1 MHLRFVL
8 PPVLALAAAASC
20 SSGTVTPPPP
30 AYQPPPASVVLD
42 DPGAVKIRR
51 EVFVVDTP
59 APPPNPKAGR
69 GTPTEQNRVRVVRY
83 RVDADPPKPARAV
96 VVMMPGFLGGAGSL
110 DGVARA
116 LVRRSRE
123 GDALEA
129 WAIDRRSNLLEDTH
143 GLDVAEVR
151 GDTNVARRY
160 YFDGETVEGRTFEG
174 FLAGAALPWA
184 SEWGLATTLADL
196 RSVVQLVPAAERP
209 TRVILLGHSLGGA
222 IVESYAAWDFGT
234 PGYQEL
240 AGLVLVD
247 GVAGKEGAG
256 VSPIDQTTYE
266 QGGTMGAFGPQ
277 PGLEKDIRAGLTFFT
292 LPFLGTKALA
302 VSEYVAMDAR
312 RRPRDVVEDATRDG
326 LLAVLLGQS
335 PLPKMTNRAVF
346 GFAFDDTSC
355 GLQIAAVSCGAG
367 TGGAITE
374 YVSVFGGKLRHP
386 SDPAATYDWV
396 EVAATMPAEAT
407 SIDDAARAWF
417 EGPGLNFSEWYFPT
431 RLSLDVGAAVTLDI
445 ADSDWRSAVH
455 GLRAKHGA
463 AIDVPVLAVG
473 SVVAKGAD
481 YEVARGFFA
490 PIGAGRPAA
499 GTPRTD
505 PRAFRVIE
513 EPTLTHID
521 WIVGTDR
528 PGSPVAAWYEA
539 LAAFAR
545 DATPAGGVVVPIR

>member
-1 MHLRFVL
+1 VR
-8 PPVLALAAAASC
+8 
-20 SSGTVTPPPP
+20 
-30 AYQPPPASVVLD
+30 
-42 DPGAVKIRR
+42 IRR
-51 EVFVVDTP
+51 EVFVVDAP

-69 GTPTEQNRVRVVRY
+69 GTPPEQNRVRVVRY
-83 RVDADPPKPARAV
+83 RVDADPPQPARAV

-116 LVRRSRE
+116 LVRRSKD

-151 GDTNVARRY
+151 GDTKLARQY
-160 YFDGETVEGRTFEG
+160 YFDGETIEGRTFEG
-174 FLAGAALPWA
+174 FLSGAALPWA

-196 RSVVQLVPAAERP
+196 RSVISLVPAAERP
-209 TRVILLGHSLGGA
+209 ARVILLGHSLGA
-222 IVESYAAWDFGT
+222 AVVESYAAWDFGA

-256 VSPIDQTTYE
+256 TSPIDQQTYE

-277 PGLEKDIRAGLTFFT
+277 PGLEKDIRAGLTFFS
-292 LPFLGTKALA
+292 LPLLGTKALA

-312 RRPRDVVEDATRDG
+312 RRPKDVAEDATRDG

-335 PLPKMTNRAVF
+335 PLPKMTNRAAF
-346 GFAFDDTSC
+346 GFAFDDASC
-355 GLQIAAVSCGAG
+355 GLQIAAVSCGVG
-367 TGGAITE
+367 TGGTIAE

-386 SDPAATYDWV
+386 SDPSATYDWI
-396 EVAATMPAEAT
+396 EADATTPQEAT

-417 EGPGLNFSEWYFPT
+417 EGPGLNFAEWYFPT
-431 RLSLDVGAAVTLDI
+431 RLSLDVGAAATLDI
-445 ADSDWRSAVH
+445 ADADWRSATQ
-455 GLRAKHGA
+455 GLRAKHGSG
-463 AIDVPVLAVG
+463 IDVPVLAVG
-473 SVVAKGAD
+473 SVVAKAGD
-481 YEVARGFFA
+481 YDAARAFFA

-499 GTPRTD
+499 GVPRSD

-513 EPTLTHID
+513 EPSLTHID
-521 WIVGTDR
+521 WVVGSDR
-528 PGSPVAAWYEA
+528 AGSTVARWYDA
-539 LAAFAR
+539 LAQFAR
-545 DATPAGGVVVPIR
+545 DATPRGGVVVPIR